1 MPFIRVQ
8 NIKRNENG
16 KIVSGSASI
25 IDVKYVKDRKHHAKQ
40 VVREN
45 LGKTRTDMDKLL
57 NQCRGL
63 YGKWERG
70 GAKPYRKSVEKLLGF
85 LNDNN

>member
-45 LGKTRTDMDKLL
+45 LGKVISLESKRRGVFMSPK
-57 NQCRGL
+57 RGL
-63 YGKWERG
+63 VIYDADKDER
-70 GAKPYRKSVEKLLGF
+70 F
-85 LNDNN
+85 LEIVHE